1 MLGSV
6 KQVHLNN
13 EDDQEGRLCA
23 NTYTTGLKQITQ
35 AVLQREEKQRHIL
48 PAVLLG
54 GGGGY
59 TEPRGCTLSLR

>member
-54 GGGGY
+54 GGY
-59 TEPRGCTLSLR
+59 TESRGCTLSLR